1 MRGPSIYA
9 LMNVECF
16 GKEQTSVLC
25 TDQMSFALVTRQVMI
40 PKRAQMYTGCD
51 HRCGENSTRL
61 ELASFAMSYSMCQ
74 LA

>member
-40 PKRAQMYTGCD
+40 PNE
-51 HRCGENSTRL
+51 HRFIQDVTIAVEKIL
-61 ELASFAMSYSMCQ
+61 LD
-74 LA
+74 